1 MVEKELILSE
11 GALLEAAL
19 EDLQREHRVKDISG
33 WETGFAN
40 LSRAL
45 SSFRDARPAGV
56 TTDERGALLAFE
68 ALLIEAL
75 QDTASL
81 LHQRGDDGGA
91 RECLELV
98 GSLRGLV
105 QSVIEVE

>member
-1 MVEKELILSE
+1 MTF
-11 GALLEAAL
+11 
-19 EDLQREHRVKDISG
+19 EDEITRITARMDTAGPRLRG
-33 WETGFAN
+33 LFAN

-45 SSFRDARPAGV
+45 NSFRDARPAGV

-75 QDTASL
+75 QDMASL

-91 RECLELV
+91 HECLELV
-98 GSLRGLV
+98 SSLRGLV
-105 QSVIEVE
+105 ESVIEVE